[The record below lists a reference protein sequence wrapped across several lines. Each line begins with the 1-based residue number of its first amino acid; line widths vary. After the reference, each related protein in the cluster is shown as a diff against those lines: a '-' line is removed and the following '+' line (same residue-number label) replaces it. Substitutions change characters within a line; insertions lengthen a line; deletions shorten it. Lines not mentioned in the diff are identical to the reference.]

1 MKLDGITAA
10 ERLRSTRYIMKFNKL
25 APNFLV
31 KDVAESVR
39 FYQEILGFEL
49 EIAVPDGATR
59 IENVITE
66 EMIYST
72 AMVRRDEIFLMFMNE
87 NSFKCELH
95 GFPQGASVLFYIDVD
110 NIEDMYSQ
118 LENRVE
124 IVKSL
129 ETTWYGMQ
137 EFYIRD
143 CNNYILGFG
152 EMA

>member
-1 MKLDGITAA
+1 
-10 ERLRSTRYIMKFNKL
+10 MKFNKL
-25 APNFLV
+25 TPNFSV
-31 KDVAESVR
+31 KNVAESVR

-49 EIAVPDGATR
+49 EMAVPDGTTR

-66 EMIYST
+66 EEDYSY
-72 AMVRRDEIFLMFMNE
+72 AMVRRDEVYLMFINE
-87 NSFKCELH
+87 NNFKCDIPELH
-95 GFPQGASVLFYIDVD
+95 GFPQGASVLFYIDVE
-110 NIEDMYSQ
+110 NIKDMYSQ

-124 IVKSL
+124 IAKSL

-152 EMA
+152 EKT

>member
-1 MKLDGITAA
+1 
-10 ERLRSTRYIMKFNKL
+10 MKFNKL
-25 APNFLV
+25 SPNFLV
-31 KDVAESVR
+31 KNVAESVR

-49 EIAVPDGATR
+49 EIAVPDGTTR

-152 EMA
+152 EKA